1 MISAARHSRRAGH
14 VPDAPC
20 RRVREFA
27 LRRVQCVD
35 SLLRRANRPF
45 RAATEISKVAIQR
58 SSLSRN
64 TSTLHETRVHRPIA
78 LAALLFALASAQAAA
93 APLAYVPNQK
103 SGTISVIDTGSDTV
117 TKTLSAGNTLGK
129 RLQAIDANAA
139 GTMIYVVDAEHDKLV
154 AIDPASDSVK
164 QSVAIGDDAE
174 GVRLS
179 PSGAELAVCA
189 EGQHVVLLINAK
201 TFEIESRIPT
211 QGKNP
216 EHCEY
221 TPDGK
226 FLLTSNE
233 GSDNLDVIDLAER
246 KSVGVIATSGHPR
259 GAAFVPGT
267 THVYVAQESAN
278 VVDVID
284 LATRKKTQ
292 SITTALRT
300 AGVIVSHDGKRIYA
314 ANGGA
319 GSVSVIDVATNK
331 SIAEIPVGQRPW
343 NMALTPDGKKLYVAN
358 GRSNSVSVIDTGT
371 LKVAKDI
378 PVGELPWGVV
388 IPQ

>member
-1 MISAARHSRRAGH
+1 MAKEPLELRIDNRGDGRGDNVQVFRGGGPGARIGGPNDPEMAARIKEAE
-14 VPDAPC
+14 AA
-20 RRVREFA
+20 RRVVEY
-27 LRRVQCVD
+27 RVYYGEYKTYDGVK
-35 SLLRRANRPF
+35 LPTHL
-45 RAATEISKVAIQR
+45 
-58 SSLSRN
+58 
-64 TSTLHETRVHRPIA
+64 TR
-78 LAALLFALASAQAAA
+78 
-93 APLAYVPNQK
+93 
-103 SGTISVIDTGSDTV
+103 
-117 TKTLSAGNTLGK
+117 
-129 RLQAIDANAA
+129 AIDGKPRDEIVFDRLRINPR
-139 GTMIYVVDAEHDKLV
+139 
-154 AIDPASDSVK
+154 IDP
-164 QSVAIGDDAE
+164 
-174 GVRLS
+174 
-179 PSGAELAVCA
+179 
-189 EGQHVVLLINAK
+189 K
-201 TFEIESRIPT
+201 TFAIESRIPT

-216 EHCEY
+216 EHCEFA
-221 TPDGK
+221 PDAK
-226 FLLTSNE
+226 LLLTSNE
-233 GSDNLDVIDLAER
+233 GSDNLDVIDLAQK
-246 KSVGVIATSGHPR
+246 KSVGTIATSGHPR

-292 SITTALRT
+292 SIPTALRT

>member
-1 MISAARHSRRAGH
+1 VAQRRRATI
-14 VPDAPC
+14 
-20 RRVREFA
+20 
-27 LRRVQCVD
+27 
-35 SLLRRANRPF
+35 PF

-58 SSLSRN
+58 SNRFSIPSAF
-64 TSTLHETRVHRPIA
+64 HRTPPRLAGAMTGLLLA
-78 LAALLFALASAQAAA
+78 LACAQACA

-103 SGTISVIDTGSDTV
+103 SGTISVIDTGSDSV
-117 TKTLSAGNTLGK
+117 TRTLSAKNALGK

-139 GTMIYVVDAEHDKLV
+139 GTVIYVVDAEHDQLV
-154 AIDPASDSVK
+154 AIDPATDSVK

-179 PSGAELAVCA
+179 PSGDTLAVCA
-189 EGQHVVLLINAK
+189 EGQHVVLLIDAK
-201 TFEIESRIPT
+201 TFKIDARIPT

-216 EHCEY
+216 EHCEF

-226 FLLTSNE
+226 LLLTSNE
-233 GSDNLDVIDLAER
+233 GSDNLDVIDLAQR

-267 THVYVAQESAN
+267 PHVYVAQESAN

-284 LATRKKTQ
+284 LAARKKIQ
-292 SITTALRT
+292 SIPTALRT

-319 GSVSVIDVATNK
+319 GSVSVIDVATHK

-371 LKVAKDI
+371 LKVVKDI